1 MRKLIFVVL
10 FFLFHNAV
18 MAQDTLFKRNR
29 EVLVVK
35 ISEVGLDEVK
45 YKLWG
50 YDDGPTVVVAKDQ
63 LQKIIF
69 ANGAV
74 QIIQPELTDP
84 RNYSG
89 QKRNALKFDFF
100 SLLRNDLSL
109 GYERSLRPGRSIE
122 ANLGIVGVGVNKNK
136 DEASGAFFRFGYKFI
151 NTPDY
156 YSRGT
161 RFSHLLNGAYARPDL
176 IVGSYAV
183 TRTTEGYFQNP
194 LPPYNYIHTYST
206 SRVKTNYAAFHI
218 SLGKQW
224 IYGDAFLIDV
234 FGGLGYVISDSDKEG
249 YGIEYG
255 VLNGGGSSF
264 SASGG
269 FRIGLLFN

>member
-1 MRKLIFVVL
+1 MRTLTFAAL
-10 FFLFHNAV
+10 FFLIQNAL
-18 MAQDTLFKRNR
+18 MAQDTLFKLNR

-50 YDDGPTVVVAKDQ
+50 YEDGPTVVVAKDQ
-63 LQKIIF
+63 LQKIVY
-69 ANGAV
+69 ANGTV
-74 QIIQPELTDP
+74 QLVQPEMTDP
-84 RNYSG
+84 RNYAG
-89 QKRNALKFDFF
+89 QKKNAVKFDFF

-122 ANLGIVGVGVNKNK
+122 ANVGIVGVGINSNM
-136 DEASGAFFRFGYKFI
+136 DEASGAFFRIGYKFI

-176 IVGSYAV
+176 ILGSYTT
-183 TRTTEGYFQNP
+183 TRTTESYIQNP
-194 LPPYNYIHTYST
+194 LPPYNYMYTYGT
-206 SRVKTNYAAFHI
+206 SREKISYAAFNI

-224 IYGDAFLIDV
+224 IYSDAFLIDI
-234 FGGLGYVISDSDKEG
+234 FGGLGYVLSDSDTEG

-269 FRIGLLFN
+269 FRIGLLIK